1 MKLSL
6 SIGAVAMST
15 CTMLAASAPAWDHV
29 VMSPQ
34 EVVAGDYGRSPSP
47 CPAREG
53 GGHHRGQGGGDS
65 RGHRDLRDPGSHP
78 SKCKLTL
85 QVRLLGGGRPI
96 GVT

>member
-47 CPAREG
+47 CPARRRWPPPRSG
-53 GGHHRGQGGGDS
+53 WRRQS
-65 RGHRDLRDPGSHP
+65 WPPGS
-78 SKCKLTL
+78 T
-85 QVRLLGGGRPI
+85 RPRF
-96 GVT
+96 TSE